1 MTNLTKANGA
11 ISERSNE
18 DVGNIFAT
26 CPIMGPRIQLLPMRY
41 AICEDDDALEA
52 SCHGSLYHEPNN
64 TGMRPVEEGFIYCIH
79 TSDPEMIKAF
89 SVAKDGTMTGSQL
102 KKGDEEFREN
112 GESALIFERNGT
124 LKTLFVPIELT
135 SHCASMLLSSN
146 KDQSQLMNSLN
157 LSSLDI
163 EQGSKNFV
171 PVKKLKQSID
181 FAAEIVL
188 SQDEFDLGKYTWL
201 DFDGLF
207 GERQGSIT
215 SSVQEEYVNDHGILL
230 FDDVC
235 SDIKEIAEQRD
246 KILAQ
251 YKKYCESDQD
261 GYTRLERFEMAKV
274 LEQLMSTDVHVRKMV
289 AELIKDSNVNID
301 DKVQVESFNELMS
314 DYFHAIENRNN
325 YKAEK
330 HVNYNGRTIYI
341 SKNAKAESCSEKL
354 ERLYG
359 IELQKITSVARDNLN
374 EYRNLVE
381 GKKYGGS
388 GMKDVINKE
397 SVDTFTLEWEDKQQW
412 FAKHCEKYLPLL
424 KDIAPKWHLLSA
436 YLAPI
441 DAHVIDM
448 KLNYEDTLYSCLNDG
463 DPDWINDYYFG
474 ESEFPL
480 SVYSDLSSVSLDY
493 LYKDIGTIFKKNLDL
508 GEKLKG
514 VEKFQE
520 KIDKANKLKVLI
532 DFGADEVKTRISESL
547 MLKQESFAVALTNGL
562 KTSGLDLNYQE
573 KLANFFDNMSHSTR
587 RYVHLNLELMNL
599 SWNSPDSLSVRK
611 LETLSNNVERAK
623 WQFKVALMNHKK
635 IKASYKQIR
644 TQPKARRDVLRKQYN
659 ADLRKSKIK
668 LSEAKSTLLSSV
680 EEFKSNIN
688 ASTAILTGASLSLAD
703 IETDAAKV
711 SRSGQTIDELFKKD
725 GKYDSQKIWKHSVNS
740 FLAIVYTYSAWQA
753 WKSLLDEE
761 TDGDVLA
768 VLSTTSFAAA
778 SYLGIAN
785 TVVAASLTVRATEGS
800 SRSLR
805 ALGMTSK
812 WAVYTGTLAT
822 ILGAVAIGIRSWNV
836 GGDWYRVNT
845 SEQTNSQK
853 LLSAVRFLVSVSGLV
868 IAGVESYKYGRVAY
882 LLFNNSSLAV
892 ASNLSYLSIA
902 ARYIRINIALWA
914 MFYVTDKIWQYYRWP
929 DLVTW
934 ANQTLWGKSNQQWS
948 MDEHYKELEPNLVLP
963 SMTYSIDG
971 NIYQSD
977 QVGEAEAVVKLHLP
991 NVPLPDANNTRIA
1004 IWGFSAGDAST
1015 PAKWMNILPDLK
1027 VESDV
1032 KSLESG
1038 NSEITFYLRSDW
1050 LYSERIRQIKFQIE
1064 IKSQQGELNYYYW
1077 DVRCERVYFG
1087 PGESPNVLFFNII
1100 REPNW
1105 VSTVRSVLS
1114 ISEEWGKLPEHPMT
1128 PWSE

>member
-1 MTNLTKANGA
+1 MVLYLNAQMKMLE
-11 ISERSNE
+11 ISLQH
-18 DVGNIFAT
+18 V
-26 CPIMGPRIQLLPMRY
+26 LLWALEFNCYPCDMRY

-52 SCHGSLYHEPNN
+52 SCHGSLYHEQNN

-79 TSDPEMIKAF
+79 TSDPEIIKAF
-89 SVAKDGTMTGSQL
+89 SVQKDGTMTGSQL
-102 KKGDEEFREN
+102 KKGDEKFREN

-135 SHCASMLLSSN
+135 SRCASMLLSSN
-146 KDQSQLMNSLN
+146 SDQSQLMNSLD

-181 FAAEIVL
+181 FTAEIV
-188 SQDEFDLGKYTWL
+188 QPKDEFDLGKYTWL

-207 GERQGSIT
+207 SDRQGSIT
-215 SSVQEEYVNDHGILL
+215 SSVQEKYVNDHGILL
-230 FDDVC
+230 FDDIC

-246 KILAQ
+246 RILAQ

-289 AELIKDSNVNID
+289 AELIKDSNINID
-301 DKVQVESFNELMS
+301 DKAQVENFNELVS
-314 DYFHAIENRNN
+314 DYFHAVENRNN

-359 IELQKITSVARDNLN
+359 IEIQKITSVARDNLN

-388 GMKDVINKE
+388 GMKDVIDKE
-397 SVDTFTLEWEDKQQW
+397 AVDTFTQEWEDKKQW

-424 KDIAPKWHLLSA
+424 KYIAPKWHLLSA
-436 YLAPI
+436 YLSPI

-448 KLNYEDTLYSCLNDG
+448 KLNYEDTLYSCLNHG

-480 SVYSDLSSVSLDY
+480 SVYSDLSSVSVDY
-493 LYKDIGTIFKKNLDL
+493 LYKDIGAIFKKNLDL

-532 DFGADEVKTRISESL
+532 DFGADEVRTRISESL

-599 SWNSPDSLSVRK
+599 SWNSPDGLSVRK

-623 WQFKVALMNHKK
+623 SQFKVSLINYKK
-635 IKASYKQIR
+635 IKASYKKIR

-659 ADLRKSKIK
+659 ADLRKSKIQ
-668 LSEAKSTLLSSV
+668 LNEAKSNLLQNV

-703 IETDAAKV
+703 IEAEAAKV
-711 SRSGQTIDELFKKD
+711 TRSGQTIDELFKKD
-725 GKYDSQKIWKHSVNS
+725 GKYDSQKVWKHSVNS

-785 TVVAASLTVRATEGS
+785 TVVAASLTARATEGS

-812 WAVYTGTLAT
+812 WAVYTGTSAA
-822 ILGAVAIGIRSWNV
+822 ILGFVAIGIRTWN
-836 GGDWYRVNT
+836 
-845 SEQTNSQK
+845 
-853 LLSAVRFLVSVSGLV
+853 
-868 IAGVESYKYGRVAY
+868 AGVDVFDSYRSNRSDVQTYLAFSRAGLSFIGGVVAGIETYKYGQIAV
-882 LLFNNSSLAV
+882 LLYRARTGVGAIAITANVSF
-892 ASNLSYLSIA
+892 LSIA
-902 ARYIRINIALWA
+902 ARYIRLNVALWA
-914 MFYVTDKIWQYYRWP
+914 AFFVIDKIWQYYRWP
-929 DLVTW
+929 DLVSW
-934 ANQTLWGKSNQQWS
+934 ANQTLWGKNDQHWS
-948 MDEHYKELEPNLVLP
+948 MDEHYKELEPNLVIP
-963 SMTYSIDG
+963 SMTYSIEG
-971 NIYQSD
+971 NTYQSG
-977 QVGEAEAVVKLHLP
+977 QVGEAEAVVRFHLP
-991 NVPLPDANNTRIA
+991 NIASPDEKNTRIA
-1004 IWGFSAGDAST
+1004 IWAFSAGYLST
-1015 PAKWMNILPDLK
+1015 PAKWTNILPALK
-1027 VESDV
+1027 AESDIT
-1032 KSLESG
+1032 LIETG
-1038 NSEITFYLRSDW
+1038 DCEITFYLRSDW
-1050 LYSERIRQIKFQIE
+1050 LYDKRISQIKFQVE
-1064 IKSQQGELNYYYW
+1064 ITSQHEETHYCYW
-1077 DVRCERVYFG
+1077 DVRCERAYFG
-1087 PGESPNVLFFNII
+1087 PDETPNVLCFNVI

>member
-1 MTNLTKANGA
+1 
-11 ISERSNE
+11 
-18 DVGNIFAT
+18 
-26 CPIMGPRIQLLPMRY
+26 MRY
-41 AICEDDDALEA
+41 AICEEDDVLEA

-64 TGMRPVEEGFIYCIH
+64 TGMRPAEEGFIYCIH
-79 TSDPEMIKAF
+79 TSEPDIIKLFAI
-89 SVAKDGTMTGSQL
+89 AKDGTMTGSQL
-102 KKGDEEFREN
+102 KKGDEEFSGN
-112 GESALIFERNGT
+112 GENALIFERNGT

-146 KDQSQLMNSLN
+146 SDQSQLMNSLN

-207 GERQGSIT
+207 SERQGSIT

-235 SDIKEIAEQRD
+235 SDIKEIVEQRD

-261 GYTRLERFEMAKV
+261 GYTRLERFEMAQV
-274 LEQLMSTDVHVRKMV
+274 VEQLMSTDVYVRKMV

-301 DKVQVESFNELMS
+301 DKIQLESFNELVS

-330 HVNYNGRTIYI
+330 HVNYSGRTIYI

-359 IELQKITSVARDNLN
+359 IELKNITSVARENLN

-388 GMKDVINKE
+388 GMKDVIDKE
-397 SVDTFTLEWEDKQQW
+397 AVDTFTGEWEDKQLW
-412 FAKHCEKYLPLL
+412 FAKHSEKYLPLL

-441 DAHVIDM
+441 DADVIDM

-474 ESEFPL
+474 ENEFPL
-480 SVYSDLSSVSLDY
+480 SVYSDFSAVSVDY
-493 LYKDIGTIFKKNLDL
+493 VYKDVGSIFKKSLDL

-514 VEKFQE
+514 VERFQE

-532 DFGADEVKTRISESL
+532 DFGTDEVKARISESL
-547 MLKQESFAVALTNGL
+547 VLKQESFAVALTNGL

-573 KLANFFDNMSHSTR
+573 KLANFFDDMSNPTR
-587 RYVHLNLELMNL
+587 RYVHLNLELMSL
-599 SWNSPDSLSVRK
+599 SWNAPNGLSVRK
-611 LETLSNNVERAK
+611 LEMLSNNVERAK
-623 WQFKVALMNHKK
+623 SHFKFATMAYKK
-635 IKASYKQIR
+635 IKASYKKIR
-644 TQPKARRDVLRKQYN
+644 TQPKARRDELRKKYN
-659 ADLRKSKIK
+659 TDLKNSKIQ

-688 ASTAILTGASLSLAD
+688 SSTAILTGASLSLAD
-703 IETDAAKV
+703 IETEAAKV
-711 SRSGQTIDELFKKD
+711 SRAGQTLDELFKKN
-725 GKYDSQKIWKHSVNS
+725 GKYDSQKVWKHSVNS

-785 TVVAASLTVRATEGS
+785 SVVAASLAARATEGS

-812 WAVYTGTLAT
+812 WAVYTGTSAA
-822 ILGAVAIGIRSWNV
+822 ILGFVAIGVRTWN
-836 GGDWYRVNT
+836 
-845 SEQTNSQK
+845 
-853 LLSAVRFLVSVSGLV
+853 
-868 IAGVESYKYGRVAY
+868 AGVDVFDSYRSNRSDVQTYLAFSRAGLSFIGGVVAGIETYKYGQIAV
-882 LLFNNSSLAV
+882 LLYRARTGVGAIAITANVSF
-892 ASNLSYLSIA
+892 LSIS
-902 ARYIRINIALWA
+902 ARYIRLNVALWA
-914 MFYVTDKIWQYYRWP
+914 VFFVIDKIWQYYRWP
-929 DLVTW
+929 DLVSW
-934 ANQTLWGKSNQQWS
+934 ANQTLWGKNDQQWS
-948 MDEHYKELEPNLVLP
+948 MDDHYKELEPHLVMP
-963 SMTYSIDG
+963 SMTYSIEG
-971 NIYQSD
+971 NTYQSD
-977 QVGEAEAVVKLHLP
+977 QVGEAEAIVKIHLP
-991 NVPLPDANNTRIA
+991 NVPLPNAKNTRIA
-1004 IWGFSAGDAST
+1004 IWGFSAGDVST
-1015 PAKWMNILPDLK
+1015 PAKWMNILPTLK
-1027 VESDV
+1027 TESEE
-1032 KSLESG
+1032 KALESG

-1050 LYSERIRQIKFQIE
+1050 LYDKRIKQIKLQVE
-1064 IKSQQGELNYYYW
+1064 ITSQHEETHNCYW
-1077 DVRCERVYFG
+1077 DVRCERAYFG
-1087 PGESPNVLFFNII
+1087 PDESPNVLFFNII
-1100 REPNW
+1100 REPEW
-1105 VSTVRSVLS
+1105 ISTARSVLS
-1114 ISEEWGKLPEHPMT
+1114 ISEEWGKLPSNPMT